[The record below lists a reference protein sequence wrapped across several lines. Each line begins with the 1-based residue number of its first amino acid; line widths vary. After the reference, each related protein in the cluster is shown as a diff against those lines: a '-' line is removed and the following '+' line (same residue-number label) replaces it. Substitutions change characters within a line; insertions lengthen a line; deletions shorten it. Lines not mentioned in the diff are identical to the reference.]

1 MARFTQITGMLS
13 TAGLVLIGCFQ
24 VDEAADI
31 HFSGA
36 VMCFILGG
44 VYYILTTV
52 ITRYLKEKDAYF
64 GQIYKYRLVQHV
76 NYFYKYKGLLR
87 NISKLT

>member
-1 MARFTQITGMLS
+1 MLS

-52 ITRYLKEKDAYF
+52 ITRYLREKDAYF
-64 GQIYKYRLVQHV
+64 GQIYRYRQV
-76 NYFYKYKGLLR
+76 LLQS
-87 NISKLT
+87 ILIL